1 MFVIVAVLYVL
12 VFKVFEVSCEPAA
25 GSGQVLPDSR
35 SGNHRPRLAPR
46 NKPPY
51 LVNPQPSKSTLPLQ
65 PMYAYSMR
73 FLYRISLN
81 CLFKLPNSR
90 TGLDLSLYHLVGR
103 LFS

>member
-1 MFVIVAVLYVL
+1 MI
-12 VFKVFEVSCEPAA
+12 C
-25 GSGQVLPDSR
+25 
-35 SGNHRPRLAPR
+35 
-46 NKPPY
+46 KPPY

-103 LFS
+103 LFSQCRACTRRKSLSSSYFALLLLLSRLDRLDICEGHLC